1 MSFEPPHRE
10 FVRINLN
17 VKEAEGHGVT
27 LRNEEGKL
35 YKHFEYRLIEPDQ
48 PLGDTVDFSQ
58 AAVRRSM
65 QAGWAAAEAALGPP
79 PSGPVPFPALPALD
93 R

>member
-27 LRNEEGKL
+27 LHNEEGKP
-35 YKHFEYRLIEPDQ
+35 YKHFEYKLIEPDQ

-58 AAVRRSM
+58 GAVRRSM

-79 PSGPVPFPALPALD
+79 TFRPGAVPRPPGA
-93 R
+93 